1 MSFPSSRRLPVL
13 AALALLLG
21 AAASAAAAPAE
32 VGSQL
37 RFGTK
42 MAERGLWNEALF
54 RFRQAER
61 LEPTNARV
69 LNNVAVALEAV
80 GKFEEAQTAYR
91 RAAELDPGNNEVKKN
106 LARFIEFYQ
115 GYKIQPKA
123 GAPGAPGATPSPG
136 PAASPPPAPSE
147 PPPAPPLGEL
157 APAPTPTEPPPA
169 PPPGS
174 TPEGIR

>member
-1 MSFPSSRRLPVL
+1 L

-21 AAASAAAAPAE
+21 AAAGVAAAPVE

-61 LEPTNARV
+61 LEPGNARV
-69 LNNVAVALEAV
+69 LNNVGVALEAV

-91 RAAELDPGNNEVKKN
+91 RAAELDPRNNEVKKN
-106 LARFIEFYQ
+106 LTRFIEFYQ

-123 GAPGAPGATPSPG
+123 GAPAAPGVMPSPAPAATP
-136 PAASPPPAPSE
+136 PPISND
-147 PPPAPPLGEL
+147 PPLAPPLGPL

-169 PPPGS
+169 PPPSS
-174 TPEGIR
+174 TPEGSR